1 MQCEA
6 RVLGYNCYT
15 SLKNSDLESQ
25 ARPSKLTKMES
36 SSSSQNT
43 IDRDKEVNLLSTEV
57 IGYTSEVESKYEV
70 DVERLNNW
78 FKELFERSQHG
89 INYQNYVEEL
99 LTFTSSIYKVQEYVW
114 DSYFDSSISIKS
126 SYLNNAMK
134 LIHECLKAQVCSV
147 FLIDKYGFLARRA
160 FYGVDF
166 SGSEIE
172 PEWFADERY
181 EINKSSFVGRT
192 ACIDPDGN
200 SQYGTIQYTH
210 DLEKLE
216 QIDNKSLN
224 AYKTRLGNPIGRA
237 ISVPINN
244 RNGTIGVLRIL
255 NYYDPNPSIG
265 VVIAPHKS
273 KLNDRDVIWLSL
285 FSSQIS
291 NTIIEYERVFNRR
304 LFSKIISYAN
314 TKPNQ
319 PTMGSW
325 KGVSRFLDELLEV
338 LILNESNPFVFGIIR
353 VINQDSNLVVVAKAA
368 FDNLSFV
375 NRVDTPISRH
385 NSNNFVNLALNSGR
399 YIIIPNIVESLA
411 QFNNKEWV
419 ADQSFTTFCC
429 FPLLFQGV
437 PLGTLSLY
445 TARKFSYD
453 SHCIEYLQTIAD
465 TLSLYLYIYR
475 DSELFC
481 FATPPDKGLR
491 NQASIKKTAKE
502 MAEWTF
508 RTIKPP
514 EGHGRFTPEQIMTA
528 VRKASEKYNNT
539 P

>member
-1 MQCEA
+1 
-6 RVLGYNCYT
+6 
-15 SLKNSDLESQ
+15 
-25 ARPSKLTKMES
+25 MES

-57 IGYTSEVESKYEV
+57 ICYTSEVESRYEV

-78 FKELFERSQHG
+78 FKELFERSTHG
-89 INYQNYVEEL
+89 VDYKNYVEEL
-99 LTFTSSIYKVQEYVW
+99 LTFTSSIHKVQEFVW
-114 DSYFDSSISIKS
+114 DSYFDSSLSIKS
-126 SYLNNAMK
+126 LYLNNAMK

-172 PEWFADERY
+172 PEWFSDERY
-181 EINKSSFVGRT
+181 EIDNSSFVGRT
-192 ACIDPDGN
+192 ACIDPDGD

-210 DLEKLE
+210 NLEKLE
-216 QIDNKSLN
+216 KVDNKSLN
-224 AYKTRLGNPIGRA
+224 AYKTRLGNPVGRA

-291 NTIIEYERVFNRR
+291 NTINEYERVFNRR
-304 LFSKIISYAN
+304 LFSKIISYTN
-314 TKPNQ
+314 EKSNQ
-319 PTMGSW
+319 PTKGSW
-325 KGVSRFLDELLEV
+325 KSVSTFLDELLEV

-353 VINQDSNLVVVAKAA
+353 VINEDNNLAVIAKAA
-368 FDNLSFV
+368 FDNLSFI
-375 NRVDTPISRH
+375 NRVDTPISRDKP
-385 NSNNFVNLALNSGR
+385 NTFVNLAINSGK
-399 YIIIPNIVESLA
+399 YIIIPDIIESLS

-419 ADQSFTTFCC
+419 TDHSFTTFCC
-429 FPLLFQGV
+429 FPLVFQGI

-465 TLSLYLYIYR
+465 TLSLCLHIYSGSQHSWFPA
-475 DSELFC
+475 DS
-481 FATPPDKGLR
+481 DKR
-491 NQASIKKTAKE
+491 HQSQDSIKKTAKE
-502 MAEWTF
+502 MAEWSF
-508 RTIKPP
+508 RTIKSP
-514 EGHGRFTPEQIMTA
+514 EGHGRLTLEQIRSA
-528 VRKASEKYNNT
+528 VRKVSGDHST
-539 P
+539 TI